1 MTRFISI
8 RTPSNIHTLEGEQNQ
23 NNGINPRAKITQKKY
38 QKQIE
43 WRRNKVKELLIRG
56 YSQYEISS
64 ILHISQPTISRDI
77 NNIYEQKEKRQKK
90 YGRDLVLEVQNTLA
104 GLAELIK
111 NLWTTVDDP
120 KTEPKERMKAI
131 SFIMQSY
138 NKRLE
143 LLKFE
148 PQAIDLKQYIDT
160 TKQAEK
166 DILRREQALESF
178 VKEHKLT
185 PEEVDYA
192 LDPSANTY

>member
-1 MTRFISI
+1 LEEERIQD
-8 RTPSNIHTLEGEQNQ
+8 SNV
-23 NNGINPRAKITQKKY
+23 NPRAKITQKKY
-38 QKQIE
+38 KKQIE

-56 YSQYEISS
+56 YSQYEISN

-77 NNIYEQKEKRQKK
+77 NNIYEHKEKRQKK
-90 YGRDLVLEVQNTLA
+90 YGKDLVLEVQNTLA

-111 NLWTTVDDP
+111 KSWTTVDDP
-120 KTEPKERMKAI
+120 KTESKEKMKAI
-131 SFIMQSY
+131 SFIMQCY
-138 NKRLE
+138 NNRLD

-160 TKQAEK
+160 IKQAEK
-166 DILRREQALESF
+166 DIVIKEQALQSF